1 MLAKSLFRIATA
13 RSVQRVVGY
22 YCQPS
27 RFFGERPRLTKV
39 LSRDEEMDLVKRLP
53 YVPMKEGWK
62 VQLHPN
68 FAGSFLRMNV
78 ILPDGRRKSVYL
90 DVENNLGSYP
100 YGTDDEEGKPN
111 PYWEV
116 LPATDD
122 EHPDWGTGRCNME
135 DMDKLI
141 RLIES

>member
-1 MLAKSLFRIATA
+1 M
-13 RSVQRVVGY
+13 
-22 YCQPS
+22 
-27 RFFGERPRLTKV
+27 
-39 LSRDEEMDLVKRLP
+39 KRLP
-53 YVPMKEGWK
+53 YIPMKEGWK

-90 DVENNLGSYP
+90 DVENNLGAYP
-100 YGTDDEEGKPN
+100 YTYGEPGKPN

-116 LPATDD
+116 LPAVDD
-122 EHPDWGTGRCNME
+122 EYPDCDNGRCNME